1 MKTLRNP
8 VSCVSSLFV
17 VAVAV
22 CLAHV
27 PDARAGTV
35 RGTVKM
41 PDASR
46 STRLYHGYWRL
57 ENGNVPVQTAGGA
70 KAETVVVLENVKG
83 AHAPSARTVTIE
95 LGGLDARPRLVDHR
109 PRLGHRAEEH
119 RQGAA
124 RAVDAG
130 QAVGDAAGDADA
142 RADPPPALRRP
153 RRLRHPRQRVPAH
166 HDLVLVVGTT
176 YFSAVDDK
184 GSFSIANVP
193 DGNATLKVWA
203 RGKWVAEQQTGH
215 RHPRQGRADDQ
226 GRLPARPRE
235 GRARGQGG
243 RVARGNPNVPVQD
256 LRSSCS
262 RSRRRSPSTFAL
274 IAPRPFER
282 KLRRPGGPAPR
293 SRAVRRRAD
302 VQGRR
307 PQVDRPRRQAGA
319 RRHHRRVAGR
329 GLTRLGRDTR
339 SSTAR
344 SRTASGR

>member
-8 VSCVSSLFV
+8 VSRVSSLFV

-83 AHAPSARTVTIE
+83 AHAPSARTITIE
-95 LGGLDARPRLVDHR
+95 LGGLDARPRLVITGPGSVIELKNTGKVRHELSTPDK
-109 PRLGHRAEEH
+109 P
-119 RQGAA
+119 AA
-124 RAVDAG
+124 MPLETLTPG
-130 QAVGDAAGDADA
+130 QT
-142 RADPPPALRRP
+142 R
-153 RRLRHPRQRVPAH
+153 RQRFDALGDYVIRDSEYPH
-166 HDLVLVVGTT
+166 IMMCVLVVGTT

-203 RGKWVAEQQTGH
+203 RGKWVAEQQLDTATLGKEELTIKVVSQ
-215 RHPRQGRADDQ
+215 RD
-226 GRLPARPRE
+226 RE
-235 GRARGQGG
+235 KAEQE
-243 RVARGNPNVPVQD
+243 AK
-256 LRSSCS
+256 
-262 RSRRRSPSTFAL
+262 A
-274 IAPRPFER
+274 AE
-282 KLRRPGGPAPR
+282 
-293 SRAVRRRAD
+293 
-302 VQGRR
+302 
-307 PQVDRPRRQAGA
+307 
-319 RRHHRRVAGR
+319 
-329 GLTRLGRDTR
+329 
-339 SSTAR
+339 
-344 SRTASGR
+344 